1 MTNSVN
7 VFNTE
12 INYQA
17 LVTAHETIE
26 IHASKKI
33 IMSILTNILEWPTW
47 RQDISNVQL
56 LSIDNNIRIGTDF
69 EWKSNGLKYH
79 SQIHTCTTTLFGWT
93 GKTIGA
99 YAVHNWKLTTNKS
112 STTVE
117 VSESLEGLSI
127 RLMKRKMQ
135 SELPLLLRKDL
146 HDLKIQ
152 CEKIDEEVKND

>member
-17 LVTAHETIE
+17 PVIAHETIE

-33 IMSILTNILEWPTW
+33 VMSILTNILEWPTW

-56 LSIDNNIRIGTDF
+56 LSIDNTVRTGTDF
-69 EWKSNGLKYH
+69 KWKSGGLKYH
-79 SQIHTCTTTLFGWT
+79 SQVHTCTTALFGWT

-99 YAVHNWKLTTNKS
+99 YAVHNWKLTTNDS
-112 STTVE
+112 RTTVD

-127 RLMKRKMQ
+127 KLMKRKMQ

-146 HDLKIQ
+146 RDLKIQ
-152 CEKIDEEVKND
+152 CEKIVEEEKND